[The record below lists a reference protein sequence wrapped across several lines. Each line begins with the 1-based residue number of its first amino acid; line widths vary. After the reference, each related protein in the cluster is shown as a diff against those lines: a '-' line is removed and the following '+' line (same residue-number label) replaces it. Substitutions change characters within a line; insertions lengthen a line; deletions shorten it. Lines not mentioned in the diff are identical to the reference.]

1 MEPNVQNLREVLNN
15 TLKAEMFAFI
25 IIAGSMKMLVKH
37 DQELTENERNILEKA
52 STVLEDLVT
61 FRLKEEEKE
70 NGKN

>member
-25 IIAGSMKMLVKH
+25 VIAGTMKMLVKH
-37 DQELTENERNILEKA
+37 DKELTQAERIILEKA
-52 STVLEDLVT
+52 GKVLEDLVT
-61 FRLKEEEKE
+61 FRMEEIE